1 MTDLNKTQIAK
12 RLMEETKKQF
22 KSQRQLALRLNFYPS
37 SLSDYF
43 SGKTTPGR
51 EMLEKFKSVGLDT
64 DYILYGERNKC
75 LVKEPPII
83 YSAKGNIN
91 ETLKKHSSNY
101 DTSWIRKEGVLIIR
115 INDKCLNSPITKQND
130 NIVIDTTLEKK
141 VGDIVLTNENDVL
154 EIKKIG
160 ENENDDSFNY
170 IPLSKS
176 IFIVGV
182 ITHIIS
188 EVRN

>member
-1 MTDLNKTQIAK
+1 MSIDKIEIGN
-12 RLMEETKKQF
+12 RLKETASTYKSKAEFARIIGF
-22 KSQRQLALRLNFYPS
+22 KPQ
-37 SLSDYF
+37 SLYDYF
-43 SGKTTPGR
+43 EGKKTPGTKLIDR
-51 EMLEKFKSVGLDT
+51 MQKAGIDT